1 MLLATRCACGFS
13 RLEDEEVIDHL
24 LLVFE
29 PADSTGTDGRVHL
42 EMERRACS
50 CGFQAVMNE
59 NLDCHFLV
67 IFTPSNRVGRDGRR
81 HEPAAWAGR

>member
-29 PADSTGTDGRVHL
+29 PVDSTGTDGRVHL
-42 EMERRACS
+42 EMGLMTCC
-50 CGFQAVMNE
+50 CGFQTVMDE
-59 NLDCHFLV
+59 DLDCHFLV

-81 HEPAAWAGR
+81 HEPLGQAGR